1 MHAFSVEDIK
11 PGFGAVIRDFTV
23 SGDVSKRDLDALLEV
38 FRDRHL
44 LVIPSRGIEPA
55 EQVAFSR
62 LFGPLEIHAETR
74 FVLKDHPEVIRIGNA
89 VENGKPCAAFSIGVE
104 QWHSDSSYRP
114 APSIASLFYAEIV
127 PPSGGDTLFA
137 DAVTAYANLP
147 AATKTRIEGL
157 WAVHDY
163 EYFDRW
169 LGVVNEGR
177 PLYSDEKRRKFPP
190 RRQPIVR
197 THPATGVKSLL
208 LCPAVISGIEG
219 MAPSESRLLLDA
231 LTAFA
236 TQDLYVYRHR
246 WTRGDLVIWDNLCTL
261 HTATSFDHT
270 RHTRLMRR
278 TTVTSHG
285 DTVRHT
291 DALARLTASA
301 SAMSS

>member
-1 MHAFSVEDIK
+1 MRAFSVEDIK

-23 SGDVSKRDLDALLEV
+23 SGNVRKQDFDALMEV
-38 FRDRHL
+38 FRDRRL

-62 LFGPLEIHAETR
+62 LFGPLEVHAETR
-74 FVLKDHPEVIRIGNA
+74 FILRDHPEVIRIGNA

-114 APSIASLFYAEIV
+114 SPSIASLFYAEIV

-147 AATKTRIEGL
+147 SAAKTRIDGL
-157 WAVHDY
+157 CAVHDY

-169 LGVVNEGR
+169 LGVINEGR
-177 PLYSDEKRRKFPP
+177 PPYSDEKRRKFPP
-190 RRQPIVR
+190 HRQPIVR
-197 THPATGVKSLL
+197 THPVTGVKSLL

-219 MAPSESRLLLDA
+219 LAPSESRLLLDA

-236 TQDLYVYRHR
+236 TQDRYVYRHR

-278 TTVTSHG
+278 TTVTSYV
-285 DTVRHT
+285 DTV
-291 DALARLTASA
+291 ARAGASSRSTASP
-301 SAMSS
+301 SAISA